1 MSLRARLTGWYI
13 LLLAAILAA
22 FSASVY
28 LSLAYAVRGQLDDSL
43 RTVGHLLV
51 EEVDIRDGQAIPDF
65 DPLPSD
71 LRVALYDRA
80 GRLLFSHG
88 ELPGPLAPGYRT
100 VEWEGQS
107 WRQFATPLPQ
117 GLGLVVVMRSEETL
131 DNLLAQLHFRL
142 LVSVPVTLLVAAWGG
157 WFLASRALGPIDE
170 VTRTAAAIEAASDL
184 TQRLRPVRVKD
195 ELGRLV
201 TTLNA
206 MLGRLEASFARQR
219 QFTADAAH
227 QLRTP
232 LAVVRGRAELTLKR
246 PRSEGEYR
254 EALADIFAHS
264 EHMTQLV
271 SKLLRLARGDAG
283 VPLEL
288 ETLDLATVAGS
299 VAESM
304 RARAEEA
311 GLELRVGPLDAAPVE
326 ADQTGIIELVFSLLD
341 NAIKFTPP
349 GGVVTVSTG
358 PTFVKI
364 QDTGCGIEQD
374 QTELI
379 FERFH
384 RLGVER
390 QGTGLGLAI
399 CRNIAHDHRGR
410 ITVDSRPGEGSTF
423 TFQL

>member
-1 MSLRARLTGWYI
+1 M

-22 FSASVY
+22 FSSGVY

-43 RTVGHLLV
+43 RTVGHLLL
-51 EEVDIRDGQAIPDF
+51 EEVDVRDGEVIPDF
-65 DPLPSD
+65 DPLPPD
-71 LRVALYDRA
+71 LKVALYDR
-80 GRLLFSHG
+80 GGNLLFSNDQFLSSR
-88 ELPGPLAPGYRT
+88 EPGYRT
-100 VEWEGQS
+100 VAWRGQA
-107 WRQFATPLPQ
+107 WRQFTVPLQ
-117 GLGLVVVMRSEETL
+117 RDGQTLGLVVVMRSEETL
-131 DNLLAQLHFRL
+131 ANLLAQLQARL
-142 LVSVPVTLLVAAWGG
+142 VLSVPVTLLVAAWGG

-170 VTRTAAAIEAASDL
+170 VTHTAAAIEAGSDL

-201 TTLNA
+201 STLNA
-206 MLGRLEASFARQR
+206 MLERLEASFARQR

-246 PRSEGEYR
+246 PRSDGEYR

-271 SKLLRLARGDAG
+271 AKLLRLARGEAG
-283 VPLEL
+283 APLEL
-288 ETLDLATVAGS
+288 ESLDLANVAGS
-299 VAESM
+299 VAESL

-311 GLELRVGPLDAAPVE
+311 GLELRVGPLEPAPVQ
-326 ADQTGIIELVFSLLD
+326 ADQTGIIELVFNLLD

-358 PTFVKI
+358 PTFVRV
-364 QDTGCGIEQD
+364 QDTGCGIERNQF
-374 QTELI
+374 ELI

-384 RLGVER
+384 RLSVTHE
-390 QGTGLGLAI
+390 GTGLGLAI
-399 CRNIAHDHRGR
+399 CRAIARQHGGQ
-410 ITVDSRPGEGSTF
+410 IAVDSEPGQGSTF
-423 TFQL
+423 TLQF